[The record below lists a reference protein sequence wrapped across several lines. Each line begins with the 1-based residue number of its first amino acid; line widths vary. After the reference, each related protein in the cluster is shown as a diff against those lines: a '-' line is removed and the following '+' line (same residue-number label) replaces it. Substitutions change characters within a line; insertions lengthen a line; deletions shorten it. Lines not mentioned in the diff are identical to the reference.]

1 MTSKK
6 QSSQIHCAILTSF
19 GGKAGGGHLH
29 RVQKIKT
36 MLQKYLASCDKN
48 VDFVMLNS
56 EEKGQKKWTSL
67 SEFRAI
73 IAKYAF
79 IIIDSYE
86 LKSKHF
92 KALLKRQNANKVLIL
107 DDRARFLDFAY
118 KRFAKKMCAKNPQKI
133 VDFTNALRGIFVL
146 NSGLS
151 SENLLRDF
159 ENKLAKKTAKKINN
173 LRTKK
178 CAINATPNRLDF
190 GLDFAILSDFLTN
203 NVFYGS
209 KFFIKNADFDF
220 AKNKTK
226 KRLIKPHI
234 KDMLITFGACDK
246 QNYTQQISNMLHKII
261 SQDKNLASILDS
273 SICLHIILGGFY
285 PHIFKPKS
293 SMAKSNPKSSV
304 SNQRIKITYKI
315 YQNIPSKDFARVM
328 RECDIAISAGG
339 QSLYELAQSALPFI
353 IIPTA
358 SNQLAQSS
366 AFAKKT
372 GAFLLKTHT
381 NAKNHKIFHQNLA
394 KALSRLSQKK
404 RAKISQNLAKLELG
418 KSASDIAHRF
428 LG

>member
-1 MTSKK
+1 MTRKK
-6 QSSQIHCAILTSF
+6 QSSQIHFAILTSF

-107 DDRARFLDFAY
+107 DDRARFLDFAHE
-118 KRFAKKMCAKNPQKI
+118 RFAKKMCAKNPQKI
-133 VDFTNALRGIFVL
+133 VDFTNTLRGIFVL
-146 NSGLS
+146 NGGLS

-159 ENKLAKKTAKKINN
+159 ANKLAKKINN
-173 LRTKK
+173 FRTKK
-178 CAINATPNRLDF
+178 CSIKATPNRLDF
-190 GLDFAILSDFLTN
+190 DFAILRDFLTN

-209 KFFIKNADFDF
+209 KFFIKNTDFDF

-226 KRLIKPHI
+226 KRLIKPRI

-261 SQDKNLASILDS
+261 LQDKNLASILDS

-293 SMAKSNPKSSV
+293 SMAKSSLKSNPKSSV
-304 SNQRIKITYKI
+304 SNQRIKITHKI
-315 YQNIPSKDFARVM
+315 YQNISPKDFARVM

-381 NAKNHKIFHQNLA
+381 NATNHKILHQNLA
-394 KALSRLSQKK
+394 KALSRLTQKK
-404 RAKISQNLAKLELG
+404 RVKISQNLAKLELG
-418 KSASDIAHRF
+418 KSSNDIAHRF

>member
-6 QSSQIHCAILTSF
+6 QSSQIHFAILTSF

-36 MLQKYLASCDKN
+36 MLQKYLVSCDKN

-56 EEKGQKKWTSL
+56 EEKGQKNWTSL

-86 LKSKHF
+86 VKSKHF
-92 KALLKRQNANKVLIL
+92 KALLKRQKRQNSNKVLIL
-107 DDRARFLDFAY
+107 DDGARFLDFVY

-146 NSGLS
+146 NGGLS
-151 SENLLRDF
+151 SENLLRGF
-159 ENKLAKKTAKKINN
+159 ANKLAKKTAKKINN
-173 LRTKK
+173 FRTKK
-178 CAINATPNRLDF
+178 CAINATPSRLDF

-261 SQDKNLASILDS
+261 LQDKNLASILDS

-285 PHIFKPKS
+285 PHIFK
-293 SMAKSNPKSSV
+293 PKSSV